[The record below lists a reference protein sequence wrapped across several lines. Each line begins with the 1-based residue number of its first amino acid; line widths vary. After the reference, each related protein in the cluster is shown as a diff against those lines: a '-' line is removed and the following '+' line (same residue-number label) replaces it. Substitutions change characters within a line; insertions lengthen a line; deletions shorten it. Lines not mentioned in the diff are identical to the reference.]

1 MSSPALAIAYGI
13 WVRNQTGFV
22 VCAAALLAMALFYP
36 ALFAYSVTPATLI
49 ASTIPLIGVF
59 SYVLNATVFA
69 QDAGSLASS
78 YPRHMMVLPVK
89 SRTLVFWPMVFG
101 SLLAVGVL
109 VVTVKIVYRSSG
121 LAIPLGL
128 PALAMVVIIAW
139 FQAIAWF
146 PLKVRWIR
154 ALIAAFTT
162 LGLGSL
168 PVWILV
174 QGGPEAQLRVAVV
187 LLAYLVTAYPLAF
200 AAVRSERRGDSWHL
214 GFSSKMDRSGVDW
227 AYRNQAARPFQSAAL
242 AQLWYEWCCHG
253 RASMAFVGSE
263 LLLVWGILLTS
274 HRPID
279 ATLMPFILSLLLL
292 APTLIVGSTGSM
304 IGRLRPFWVDQR
316 PLNTFVTTRPISNG
330 GLVGAKLRMALVI
343 VVLTWVFTL
352 IGTSACV
359 VLTRSL
365 PGATTLWHRVESL
378 YPGGRAH
385 AICALACVL
394 VPAASFRMLSDGLP
408 FALTGRRWLAD
419 GAVLCYFVILAILA
433 ACGAWLAQHPSYFSR
448 LIAILPWL
456 VGCAAILKASA
467 AAAAFRYAIHR
478 RLMGWP
484 AFWRIIA
491 VWSGLT
497 TAIVALVMLLG
508 PPSTLISTPS
518 LILGAATCVPLI
530 RFPLSSIAMDWNRH
544 R

>member
-1 MSSPALAIAYGI
+1 M
-13 WVRNQTGFV
+13 
-22 VCAAALLAMALFYP
+22 
-36 ALFAYSVTPATLI
+36 
-49 ASTIPLIGVF
+49 
-59 SYVLNATVFA
+59 
-69 QDAGSLASS
+69 
-78 YPRHMMVLPVK
+78 
-89 SRTLVFWPMVFG
+89 
-101 SLLAVGVL
+101 
-109 VVTVKIVYRSSG
+109 
-121 LAIPLGL
+121 
-128 PALAMVVIIAW
+128 
-139 FQAIAWF
+139 
-146 PLKVRWIR
+146 
-154 ALIAAFTT
+154 
-162 LGLGSL
+162 
-168 PVWILV
+168 
-174 QGGPEAQLRVAVV
+174 
-187 LLAYLVTAYPLAF
+187 
-200 AAVRSERRGDSWHL
+200 
-214 GFSSKMDRSGVDW
+214 
-227 AYRNQAARPFQSAAL
+227 

-253 RASMAFVGSE
+253 RASLAFVGSE

-279 ATLMPFILSLLLL
+279 ATLMPLILSLLLL

-343 VVLTWVFTL
+343 VVSTWVFTL

-378 YPGGRAH
+378 YPGGRAL

-394 VPAASFRMLSDGLP
+394 VPAVSFRMLTDGLP
-408 FALTGRRWLAD
+408 FALTGRKWLAD

-433 ACGAWLAQHPSYFSR
+433 ACGAWLAQHPNYFSR

-456 VGCAAILKASA
+456 VGCAAILKACA
-467 AAAAFRYAIHR
+467 AVAAFRCAIHR

-518 LILGAATCVPLI
+518 LILGAATFVPLV
-530 RFPLSSIAMDWNRH
+530 RFPLSPIAMDWNRH